1 MRILIQQLDELE
13 DPRSG
18 NAKVHNL
25 ADILFIAIAAA
36 IEDAASWYDVMRQL
50 WLSHPET

>member
-25 ADILFIAIAAA
+25 ADILFIAIAAIA
-36 IEDAASWYDVMRQL
+36 DAASWYDVMRQL
-50 WLSHPET
+50 WLFHPET